1 MAVLL
6 ELHEMVRLVSV
17 EPSVPLTS
25 AGIVFAA
32 PTMAMPL
39 SAGSVIEATATG
51 VGGGAD
57 DPPPPRPPPQPASAN
72 AVRLAAKPP
81 RIQRGRRLEYIWI
94 PFRAG
99 LATGIGRLHP
109 EAMAPPERHSMRAAT
124 ALP

>member
-1 MAVLL
+1 VAVPVATGVAEPEAPVAPTVRMAVLL

-39 SAGSVIEATATG
+39 SAGSVIDATATG

-57 DPPPPRPPPQPASAN
+57 DPPPALLLPPPPPPPPPQPARASTDSPASST
-72 AVRLAAKPP
+72 P
-81 RIQRGRRLEYIWI
+81 RI
-94 PFRAG
+94 P
-99 LATGIGRLHP
+99 
-109 EAMAPPERHSMRAAT
+109 
-124 ALP
+124 